1 MGLPIWRHP
10 DEQKSSSSTGPKP
23 DPTACSRSSIRRR
36 PSIHGN
42 RRVRRAPPPPRHPFV
57 LPPRSTRSPPPSAG
71 FNALREQRRGD
82 DRGVPPISTL
92 LEAANRP
99 RSTRLPPPPPPPVPE
114 PRSYLQ
120 ATRGGAPART
130 HAQSAERALQERER
144 NARLQEIRNRARRE
158 ELYGLRERPGHDF
171 EVIDLSEDENGES
184 EENRALR
191 RSPTPP
197 ANRDD
202 PSVPMH
208 TIVLNPGEP
217 LRILRSPEP
226 MRSRRRPDS
235 RDGSSARRSTLPTPP
250 LETSGP
256 EDSVF
261 ITHPEA
267 HAARRGL
274 RRAHPLSHAWRPDSP
289 VDGLGDR
296 ERSPESNN
304 TWEIMQTTIT
314 PDESLPSA
322 ESSFTSA
329 AASHSFNASSNNTQ
343 MTDQDSR
350 VNSGDDSDSSSEDDI
365 CNDVEMVNSE
375 AVAEDMYHGEM
386 GTLEG
391 RERIARHQEIRRQE
405 GNRFALVNEPPS
417 VDIGFRLVEE
427 ALETPEGRERIM
439 RYRTDALGPQ
449 HWEEMLA
456 ASQRRNRSI
465 RRNRR
470 DAGDQTRRQ
479 GSPDGTL
486 DRWII
491 RSRPE
496 YGEEVR
502 NVASEISDQVHDYF
516 RRYARSALAN
526 GSHSSR
532 ARTIDLRS
540 PPPEYESPQQ
550 DENAM
555 VSRDGPVSHPVS
567 PPSQGSE
574 REVSEAL
581 LSGDVQSSDG
591 QDLDSMRRIVERLA
605 ARDDVPEDW
614 WMSMGLNFSRARPQ
628 ERRRPG
634 TVVAG
639 PDEPTSRVRSG
650 RVDRHERGNSRL

>member
-1 MGLPIWRHP
+1 MGLPIWRDP
-10 DEQKSSSSTGPKP
+10 DEKKSSSRNGPKP
-23 DPTACSRSSIRRR
+23 DPTACLRSSIRRR

-42 RRVRRAPPPPRHPFV
+42 RRGRRGPPLPRDPSV
-57 LPPRSTRSPPPSAG
+57 LPPRFTPSPPPSAG
-71 FNALREQRRGD
+71 FNGLREQRRGD
-82 DRGVPPISTL
+82 DRGVPPISNL
-92 LEAANRP
+92 LETADRQ
-99 RSTRLPPPPPPPVPE
+99 RTTRLPPPPPPPVPE
-114 PRSYLQ
+114 PRSYWE
-120 ATRGGAPART
+120 ATRGAPARI
-130 HAQSAERALQERER
+130 HAQAAERAQQERER
-144 NARLQEIRNRARRE
+144 NARLYEIRQRARRE
-158 ELYGLRERPGHDF
+158 ELYGWRERPGHDF
-171 EVIDLSEDENGES
+171 EVIDLSEDEHRES

-202 PSVPMH
+202 PTVPMH

-250 LETSGP
+250 LDTSGP
-256 EDSVF
+256 EDSLF
-261 ITHPEA
+261 IPESEA
-267 HAARRGL
+267 DAPRPGL

-304 TWEIMQTTIT
+304 AWEIMQTTIT

-322 ESSFTSA
+322 ESSFASA

-350 VNSGDDSDSSSEDDI
+350 VNSGDDSDSGSEDDI

-439 RYRTDALGPQ
+439 RYRSDARQGPQ

-465 RRNRR
+465 RRSRR
-470 DAGDQTRRQ
+470 GAGDQTRRE
-479 GSPDGTL
+479 GSPDGPM
-486 DRWII
+486 DRYIT

-496 YGEEVR
+496 YGEEIR
-502 NVASEISDQVHDYF
+502 NVARETSDQVHDYF
-516 RRYARSALAN
+516 RRYTSSALAD
-526 GSHSSR
+526 GPQSSR
-532 ARTIDLRS
+532 PRSIDLRS
-540 PPPEYESPQQ
+540 PPPEYEGPQQ

-567 PPSQGSE
+567 PPSQRSE

-581 LSGDVQSSDG
+581 LSGDVQSSDV

-639 PDEPTSRVRSG
+639 PDEPISRVRSG